1 MAVRDQLDAGCMIFF
16 FFFLITFFGFFLA
29 PFCKSPAAHA
39 DQLTAGAASRV

>member
-1 MAVRDQLDAGCMIFF
+1 MAVRDQLDAGCMIF

-39 DQLTAGAASRV
+39 AQLTAGAASRV